1 MKPRRRPSISLRLPR
16 LRPLLSAL
24 VAAAAVAAIAG
35 CGSSGSSG
43 PAGGSG
49 GASSGGGSDVLR
61 IPYLGDMSVPDPDVF
76 YDIEGNS
83 VILSTYEGLLTY
95 APSSSKIIGD
105 LATTWSVAPDR
116 LTYTFHLRSGVHF
129 HDGTPLTSRA
139 VVNSFKRRLA
149 VGQAPSYML
158 KPIASMQTP
167 NPLTLVIKLK
177 HPVNPFL
184 SYLASSWG
192 PKIIGPAAIVTHA
205 GKDHGQ
211 TYLRTHDDGTGPFQ
225 LTEFARG
232 RQYVLTRYSGYW
244 GAKPFFRKAMIE
256 IVPDI
261 GTQQLELQ
269 NGGVDAILHS
279 FPAANLSSLSASVR
293 VAEYPSYLRLLLYV
307 NTNKPPFNNPAV
319 RQSLR
324 AAIDESQL
332 VKEAYSGTGT
342 ASVGAYPPGLLP
354 SQPSL
359 PYSAN
364 PAAAAAGEKAASTK
378 HITLAFTA
386 DESGVQRRVGEL
398 LQAAL
403 SAAGWQVMVKEVQ
416 LPQVYGY
423 INNLKAAPDL
433 LLQTNTPDAANP
445 DTWARI
451 VFYSS
456 GGLNFFGFKDPTVDK
471 LLDEAVSAAP
481 STATK
486 LYQQAG
492 QEVIN
497 QNEIF
502 FLGDIKNVFVLNKNL
517 SGVEQVPAYPWTV
530 DFATLKRGGG

>member
-1 MKPRRRPSISLRLPR
+1 MNPRKRLPLTRR
-16 LRPLLSAL
+16 LLAVVL
-24 VAAAAVAAIAG
+24 AAVAGATAVAG
-35 CGSSGSSG
+35 CGSSGSST
-43 PAGGSG
+43 PTGGTT
-49 GASSGGGSDVLR
+49 AGGSDVLR

-76 YDIEGNS
+76 YDIEGNN

-95 APSSSKIIGD
+95 APSSSRIIGD
-105 LATTWSVAPDR
+105 LATKWSVSPDR
-116 LTYTFHLRSGVHF
+116 LTYTFHLRPGVHF
-129 HDGTPLTSRA
+129 HDGSPLTSKA
-139 VVNSFKRRLA
+139 VVNSFDRRLA
-149 VGQAPSYML
+149 VNQAPSYML
-158 KPIASMQTP
+158 KPIASMKTP
-167 NPLTLVIKLK
+167 DPLTLVVKLK
-177 HPVNPFL
+177 QVVNPFL

-192 PKIIGPAAIVTHA
+192 PKIIGPAALTTHA

-211 TYLRTHDDGTGPFQ
+211 TWLRTHDDGTGPFQ
-225 LTEFARG
+225 LTEFSRG

-244 GAKPFFRKAMIE
+244 GAKPFFRKVMIE
-256 IVPDI
+256 ITPDI

-279 FPAANLSSLSASVR
+279 FPAANLGSLSSSVH
-293 VAEYPSYLRLLLYV
+293 VVEYPSYLRLLLYV

-324 AAIDESQL
+324 AAINVPQL

-342 ASVGAYPPGLLP
+342 ASTGAYPAGLLP
-354 SQPSL
+354 SQPPL
-359 PYSAN
+359 PYAAN
-364 PAAAAAGEKAASTK
+364 PSAATAGANAASTK
-378 HITLAFTA
+378 NIVLAFTA

-403 SAAGWQVMVKEVQ
+403 SAAGWQVAVKEVQ

-423 INNLKAAPDL
+423 INNLKSAPDL

-456 GGLNFFGFKDPTVDK
+456 GGLNFFGFKDAKVDK
-471 LLDEAVSAAP
+471 PLDAALGASPAEA
-481 STATK
+481 TR
-486 LYQQAG
+486 LYQQVG

-517 SGVEQVPAYPWTV
+517 AGVEQVPAYPWTV
-530 DFATLKRGGG
+530 DLATLKRTGG